1 MKFLKTFLACL
12 AAMVAGFFLLIVVWI
27 VMIAG
32 MAGSMNASSEV
43 VTNNTILKIDMSE
56 MVIDAPSEDPF
67 AGINLMS
74 MQATPQLTLLS
85 ALRAIEG
92 AAEDDRIKGI
102 YMRLNGMGGF
112 EHTAVVEELR
122 EALVQFKESGKFI
135 IAYNES
141 YSQGGYYL
149 ASVADEIYIQPE
161 GSFDWSGLSQRVI
174 FYKGLMD
181 KLDIQ
186 VEIFRPTVC
195 KYKSAVEPYFLK
207 KMSPENRAQMQ
218 ALVDSMWGTII
229 EAISASRG
237 ISVEEL
243 NAMADNLDVI
253 LAEEAVEA
261 KLVDGIKYEDEIET
275 LFEEKGVERGFDN
288 EINYVTLGGYAAQ
301 VTGDVKKAST
311 PEVALVYA
319 NGQILDG
326 EGTGAIYG
334 NTLAAKLREVR
345 LDENVKSVVVRV
357 NSPGGSALASDVIW
371 REMELLKAEKPVIV
385 SMGGYAASGGYY
397 ISAPADAILADKLT
411 LTGSIGVF
419 GMVPYTAKALESKL
433 GVTMDE
439 VKTNKFSGM
448 GGVKPL
454 SATERA
460 AMMRGVDRVYER
472 FTGLVSEG
480 RNLPIERVLEIAGG
494 RVWSGEDALEIGLID
509 SYGGLKAAVAV
520 AVDKAGLGED
530 YKLVERLEAPTG
542 LAAYFSAFSANMK
555 ASWEASELGVL
566 LKEYRQIQQD
576 LSQRGVVMYS
586 PCRMEIE

>member
-1 MKFLKTFLACL
+1 MACL
-12 AAMVAGFFLLIVVWI
+12 AALVAAYALLMVVWVVI
-27 VMIAG
+27 FAG
-32 MAGSMNASSEV
+32 MAGSMKASSEV
-43 VTNNTILKIDMSE
+43 VTNNTILKIDLSE
-56 MVIDAPSEDPF
+56 VVVDAPSEDPL
-67 AGINLMS
+67 AGFNFQT
-74 MQATPQLTLLS
+74 MQAMPQVTLLS

-92 AAEDDRIKGI
+92 AMEDERIKGI
-102 YMRLNGMGGF
+102 YLRLNGLGGF
-112 EHTAVVEELR
+112 EHTAIVEELR

-135 IAYNES
+135 LAYNES
-141 YSQGGYYL
+141 YTQGAYYL
-149 ASVADEIYIQPE
+149 ASVSDEIYIHPE
-161 GSFDWSGLSQRVI
+161 GSFDWSGLSQRVM

-218 ALVDSMWGTII
+218 ALVDSMWGTIT

-243 NAMADNLDVI
+243 NTLADNLDI
-253 LAEEAVEA
+253 FLAEEAVEH
-261 KLVDGIKYEDEIET
+261 KLVDGIRYEDEIEA
-275 LFEEKGVERGFDN
+275 LFEEKGVERGFDD

-301 VTGDVKKAST
+301 ITGDVKKAST

-371 REMELLKAEKPVIV
+371 REMELLKAEKPVII

-419 GMVPYTAKALESKL
+419 GMVPYTTKALETKL
-433 GVTMDE
+433 GITMDA
-439 VKTNKFSGM
+439 VKTNKSAAM
-448 GGVKPL
+448 GTVNPL
-454 SATERA
+454 TASERA
-460 AMMRGVDRVYER
+460 ALMRGVDRVYER

-480 RNLPIERVLEIAGG
+480 RNLPIEQVLEIAGG
-494 RVWSGEDALEIGLID
+494 RVWTGEDALGIGLID

-520 AVDKAGLGED
+520 AADKAGLGTD
-530 YKLVERLEAPTG
+530 YKLVERVEPLTG
-542 LAAYFSAFSANMK
+542 LAAYLSALNAGVKS
-555 ASWEASELGVL
+555 SWEASELGVL

-576 LSQRGVVMYS
+576 FSQQGVVMYS
-586 PCRMEIE
+586 PCRIEIE

>member
-1 MKFLKTFLACL
+1 MACL
-12 AAMVAGFFLLIVVWI
+12 AALVAAYALLMVVWVVI
-27 VMIAG
+27 FAG
-32 MAGSMNASSEV
+32 MAGSMKASSEV
-43 VTNNTILKIDMSE
+43 VTNNTILKIDLSE
-56 MVIDAPSEDPF
+56 VVVDAPSEDPL
-67 AGINLMS
+67 AGFNFQT
-74 MQATPQLTLLS
+74 MQAMPQVTLLS

-92 AAEDDRIKGI
+92 AMEDERIKGI
-102 YMRLNGMGGF
+102 YLRLNGLGGF
-112 EHTAVVEELR
+112 EHTAIVEELR

-135 IAYNES
+135 LAYNES
-141 YSQGGYYL
+141 YTQGAYYL
-149 ASVADEIYIQPE
+149 ASVSDEIYIHPE
-161 GSFDWSGLSQRVI
+161 GSFDWSGLSQRVM

-218 ALVDSMWGTII
+218 ALVDSMWGTIT

-243 NAMADNLDVI
+243 NTLADNLDI
-253 LAEEAVEA
+253 FLAEEAVEH
-261 KLVDGIKYEDEIET
+261 KLVDGIRYEDEIEA
-275 LFEEKGVERGFDN
+275 LFEEKGVERGFDD

-301 VTGDVKKAST
+301 ITGDVKKAST

-345 LDENVKSVVVRV
+345 LDEHVKSVVVRV

-371 REMELLKAEKPVIV
+371 REMELLKAEKPVII

-419 GMVPYTAKALESKL
+419 GMVPYTTKALETKL
-433 GVTMDE
+433 GITMDA
-439 VKTNKFSGM
+439 VKTNKSAGK
-448 GGVKPL
+448 GSVNPL
-454 SATERA
+454 TAGERA
-460 AMMRGVDRVYER
+460 AVMRGVDRVYER

-480 RNLPIERVLEIAGG
+480 RNLPIEQVLEIAGG
-494 RVWSGEDALEIGLID
+494 RVWTGEDALGIGLVD

-520 AVDKAGLGED
+520 AADKAGLGTD
-530 YKLVERLEAPTG
+530 YKLVERVEPLTG
-542 LAAYFSAFSANMK
+542 LAAYLSALNAGVKS
-555 ASWEASELGVL
+555 SWEASELGVL

-576 LSQRGVVMYS
+576 FSQQGVVMYS
-586 PCRMEIE
+586 PCRIEIE